1 MADILIRG
9 MKMPKE
15 GYLPLNIYPDGRV
28 SCNLDYD
35 CARAVPL
42 PEGHG
47 RLIAA
52 VRTIKQFCEK
62 SDGCGYCDGYAWCVA
77 MRQGGGLNTPNRWPD
92 PEEGGPDNGD

>member
-28 SCNLDYD
+28 SCNFDYD

-47 RLIAA
+47 RLIDADA
-52 VRTIKQFCEK
+52 LLNNNGVGTQIAGWGKMVHETAIAYAPTIVP
-62 SDGCGYCDGYAWCVA
+62 A
-77 MRQGGGLNTPNRWPD
+77 
-92 PEEGGPDNGD
+92 EGGTDNGF

>member
-1 MADILIRG
+1 MSDILIRG
-9 MKMPKE
+9 MEMPKE

-47 RLIAA
+47 DLIERDA
-52 VRTIKQFCEK
+52 VKKHKWIAGVSRVVSVQAIDDAPTIVP
-62 SDGCGYCDGYAWCVA
+62 A
-77 MRQGGGLNTPNRWPD
+77 
-92 PEEGGPDNGD
+92 EGGNADVQCL